1 MEIELGEIEAA
12 LNEHKGVAECLVV
25 ARAEANGN
33 KRLLAYVV
41 PKQVTA
47 GNGQLHKLPNN
58 LEVAYLNRNE
68 ADAIYREIFE
78 DQTYSKYDITFRA
91 GDCVF
96 DVGANIGLFTLFV
109 HGKCRAPRVYAFE
122 PIRATF
128 AKLQSNIALYGLDV
142 HLFECGLSSESK
154 ETEITFYPNWSTMSG
169 AYANVQED
177 EEITRTYLNNLCDW
191 PLPSD
196 ALSEILEGRFKRE
209 AVRCRMRTLSE
220 VIKEQRI
227 ERIDLLKVDVE
238 RSELDVLFGIEE
250 DDWSKIGQII
260 LEVHDRDGRL
270 ATIKTLLA
278 RHDFDVV
285 VDQDKLLENT
295 ELYNVY
301 SVKRAWAGERTAVG
315 RKAET
320 ENGWLLP
327 KVPTLSP
334 DDLRAWLERNLPE
347 HMIPSAF
354 IILDALP
361 RAHNGKVDR
370 SALPDPAVMR
380 PHRST
385 CN

>member
-1 MEIELGEIEAA
+1 MEIELGEIEAT
-12 LNEHKGVAECLVV
+12 LSEHEGVAECVVV
-25 ARAEANGN
+25 AREEADGH

-41 PKQVTA
+41 PKQVKA

-78 DQTYSKYDITFRA
+78 DQTYSKYDITFRD

-109 HGKCRAPRVYAFE
+109 HTRCRAPRVYAFE
-122 PIRATF
+122 PIPATF
-128 AKLQSNIALYGLDV
+128 DKLQSNVALYGLDV
-142 HLFECGLSSESK
+142 NLFDCGLSSESI
-154 ETEITFYPNWSTMSG
+154 ETEITFYPNWSAMSG
-169 AYANVQED
+169 AYANAQED
-177 EEITRTYLNNLCDW
+177 EEITRTYLNNLCEW
-191 PLPSD
+191 PLPS
-196 ALSEILEGRFKRE
+196 AEISEILEGRFKGE
-209 AVRCRMRTLSE
+209 TVRCRMRTLSE
-220 VIKEQRI
+220 VIKEQLI

-238 RSELDVLFGIEE
+238 RSELDVLSGIEE

-270 ATIKTLLA
+270 ETIKTLLA

-301 SVKRAWAGERTAVG
+301 AVKRTWAGERTAAG
-315 RKAET
+315 KDGET

-327 KVPTLSP
+327 KVPNLSP
-334 DDLRAWLERNLPE
+334 DNLRSSLEPNLPE

-354 IILDALP
+354 IILDTLP
-361 RAHNGKVDR
+361 RASNGTVDR
-370 SALPDPAVMR
+370 RALPDPIVIR
-380 PHRST
+380 P
-385 CN
+385 NK